1 MKLLPPRSTR
11 TDTLFPYT
19 TLFRS
24 RRAVKIEDTG
34 GDLDRTLF
42 IGIEQRQRRLQQA
55 RGVPMADAGLA
66 VVGIAT
72 ALVTV
77 IADVMRVE
85 RVEKTVRPVI
95 ERQAEDRHVVGV
107 HHTVAETDRLPLRD
121 QSGRTF
127 DHFAKPARVAIGIGR
142 AHV

>member
-85 RVEKTVRPVI
+85 RVEKTVRP
-95 ERQAEDRHVVGV
+95 DRKS
-107 HHTVAETDRLPLRD
+107 TRLN
-121 QSGRTF
+121 SS
-127 DHFAKPARVAIGIGR
+127 H
-142 AHV
+142 